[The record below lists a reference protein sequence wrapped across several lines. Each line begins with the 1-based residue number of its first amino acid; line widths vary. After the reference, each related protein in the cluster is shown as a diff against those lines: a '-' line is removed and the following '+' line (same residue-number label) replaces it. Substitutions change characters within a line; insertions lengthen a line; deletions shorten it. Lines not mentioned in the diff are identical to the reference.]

1 MMELYNYLITL
12 EHIFE
17 MNLFKM
23 KYDPMILQLKMM
35 KGEYNKLP
43 RKQ

>member
-23 KYDPMILQLKMM
+23 KSDPMILQLKMM